1 MKQINLIT
9 NITKKLLLLLM
20 AVSIMGCFNCEDHMN
35 DEIRPM
41 FIKATITE
49 VDTVIDRP
57 LTLYFFSKESGEKS
71 IFFQGCGDVNE
82 SIYQLIGKINIGDSL
97 IKEVGTDTFKIKQP
111 GGKVLVLEYQCC
123 VL

>member
-1 MKQINLIT
+1 MNLTT
-9 NITKKLLLLLM
+9 NITKKLLPLLI
-20 AVSIMGCFNCEDHMN
+20 AIGIMGCFNCGDHIDDKIM
-35 DEIRPM
+35 PM

-71 IFFQGCGDVNE
+71 IFFQGCGYDA
-82 SIYQLIGKINIGDSL
+82 IYQLRGKINIGDSL

-111 GGKVLVLEYQCC
+111 GGKVLALEYQCC
-123 VL
+123 VH